1 MSTLTAPRN
10 GLPLVAPGT
19 RLLGEV
25 ITWTCGGIKVKHLDL
40 VNALKDAGLDEG
52 VARELAPR
60 HAFTRA
66 CKKLALARII
76 RQVSEDARTLTFQFT
91 AEKKEGDR
99 YEYELETLLTLD
111 KDSGKVRCALAGLAT
126 LAQEELDR
134 CIEARTGGDVT
145 RVVQKL
151 FECRADLFP
160 IRPAGGAY
168 FVPHEHAGFVEKVQG
183 FLGKLNGQLLRF
195 PVPTGTVE
203 GDRSVKEA
211 VASGLSSLI
220 AEHRLA
226 VEGFGADTRDGT
238 LERAAERIRLTK
250 FKIEQYTAYLAEE
263 KTRLERELAGA
274 AQQLRTK
281 VEQIT
286 ADRDG
291 VAAAS

>member
-1 MSTLTAPRN
+1 MTTLSTPRN
-10 GLPLVAPGT
+10 GVPFLAPGT

-25 ITWTCGGIKVKHLDL
+25 ITWTCGRVKVKHLDL
-40 VNALKDAGLDEG
+40 VNALKESGLDEG

-66 CKKLALARII
+66 CKKLAQARII
-76 RQVSEDARTLTFQFT
+76 RQVSEDNKSITFQFT
-91 AEKKEGDR
+91 SEKKAGDR
-99 YEYELETLLTLD
+99 FEYELETLLTLD

-151 FECRADLFP
+151 FERKADLFP

-168 FVPHEHAGFVEKVQG
+168 FVPHEHAAFVDKVQT
-183 FLGKLNGQLLRF
+183 FLGKLNGQLGRF

-211 VASGLSSLI
+211 VASGLSALI
-220 AEHRLA
+220 AEHRQA

-250 FKIEQYTAYLAEE
+250 FKVEQYATYLAEE
-263 KTRLERELAGA
+263 KSRLERELADA
-274 AQQLRTK
+274 SKELRRK

-286 ADRDG
+286 AERDG
-291 VAAAS
+291 VAAS

>member
-1 MSTLTAPRN
+1 MSTLTALRN
-10 GLPLVAPGT
+10 GPPLVAPGT

-40 VNALKDAGLDEG
+40 VNALKDASLDDG

-66 CKKLALARII
+66 CRKLAQARII
-76 RQVSEDARTLTFQFT
+76 RQVAEDSKSITFQFT
-91 AEKKEGDR
+91 SEKKEGDR

-111 KDSGKVRCALAGLAT
+111 KDSGKVRCALSGLAT

-145 RVVQKL
+145 RIVQRL
-151 FECRADLFP
+151 FERKADLFP
-160 IRPAGGAY
+160 IRPQGGCY
-168 FVPHEHAGFVEKVQG
+168 FVPQQHGGFTDKVHA
-183 FLGKLNGQLLRF
+183 FLGKINGTMGRF
-195 PVPTGTVE
+195 PVPAGTVE

-211 VASGLSSLI
+211 VASGLSALI

-226 VEGFGADTRDGT
+226 VEGFDADTRDGT
-238 LERAAERIRLTK
+238 LERAAERIRLAK
-250 FKIEQYTAYLAEE
+250 FKVESYAAYLAEE
-263 KTRLERELAGA
+263 KGRLERELADA
-274 AQQLRTK
+274 AKELRKK

-286 ADRDG
+286 AGRDG
-291 VAAAS
+291 STAS